1 MDVVITRQPGVLASD
16 RMSRYQVVK
25 RLLDLFICIF
35 LLPFLGPVMLCCAVL
50 IRLDSPGPAI
60 FAQERIGKDGKEFTI
75 YKFRT
80 MYHNTD
86 TRKHEEIMGKFIQGQ
101 TEDGAKKA
109 SSEPEN
115 YGLERKN
122 AFVKAFLRKPDQR
135 EESYKIF
142 KPFQASEVTRVGR
155 ILRKTSLDE
164 LPQILNV
171 LKGEMSV
178 IGPRPNVLY
187 EVEAYQPWHYERLEA
202 LPGITG
208 LAQVRGRSSIS
219 FDSIARY
226 DIEYAHNLSLW
237 LDLKILWWTVITV
250 FLGKGAE

>member
-1 MDVVITRQPGVLASD
+1 MDVVITRQPSVLASD
-16 RMSRYQVVK
+16 RVSRYQVVK
-25 RLLDLFICIF
+25 RLLDLLICLL
-35 LLPFLGPVMLCCAVL
+35 LLPFLGPVMLCCAAL
-50 IRLDSPGPAI
+50 ICLDSPGPAI
-60 FAQERIGKDGKEFTI
+60 FKQERIGKDGKEFTI

-80 MYHNTD
+80 MYHNVD
-86 TRKHEEIMGKFIQGQ
+86 TRKHEKIMEEFIQGRI
-101 TEDGAKKA
+101 EDGTKKA
-109 SSEPEN
+109 SIEPGTYE
-115 YGLERKN
+115 LKRET
-122 AFVKAFLRKPDQR
+122 AFVKAFLSKSEQK
-135 EESYKIF
+135 EEPYRTF
-142 KPFQASEVTRVGR
+142 KPFQPSEVTRVGR

-237 LDLKILWWTVITV
+237 LDLKILWWTVSAV